1 MQSSKEILTWY
12 NELKN
17 QCLNYTKTIKDI
29 QTFNQTLLKEIKDKF
44 TIMKKRYSQIP
55 FINNYSANGITFS
68 QSGLFNHNNINS
80 NINEAMENSKNNFI
94 DTNLMKENQIR
105 LKTPKS
111 NLENNNFNSESNRR
125 SHKKDKSFNDNF
137 YKNNS
142 PGIINLNESLN
153 NSVIS
158 TGGKRDESV
167 PRVDGGGSQAITKKW
182 QKEDGFW
189 QRVLY
194 HYASR
199 TG

>member
-111 NLENNNFNSESNRR
+111 NLENNNFNSKSNKRR
-125 SHKKDKSFNDNF
+125 YKKETSYNDKFN
-137 YKNNS
+137 KNNTQE
-142 PGIINLNESLN
+142 IINLNNIIN
-153 NSVIS
+153 N
-158 TGGKRDESV
+158 
-167 PRVDGGGSQAITKKW
+167 
-182 QKEDGFW
+182 
-189 QRVLY
+189 
-194 HYASR
+194 
-199 TG
+199 